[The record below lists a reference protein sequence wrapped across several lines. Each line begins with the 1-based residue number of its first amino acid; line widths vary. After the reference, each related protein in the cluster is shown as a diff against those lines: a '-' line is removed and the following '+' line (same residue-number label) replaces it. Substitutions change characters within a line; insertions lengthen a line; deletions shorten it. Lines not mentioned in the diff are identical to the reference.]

1 MISGNMD
8 TKQTLDAL
16 SALGHDGRLAIFRLL
31 VRHAPDGLNAG
42 DIAAAL
48 NFRPN
53 TLSANLTVLANAG
66 LVASER
72 EGRHIRYRADLDAMR
87 QLMAFLL
94 EDCCGGSPDLCRPIL
109 EEITC
114 RC

>member
-1 MISGNMD
+1 MD
-8 TKQTLDAL
+8 TKQTLHAL

-48 NFRPN
+48 YFRPN
-53 TLSANLTVLANAG
+53 TLSANLTVLSNAG

>member
-1 MISGNMD
+1 MM
-8 TKQTLDAL
+8 KPAQVVKAL
-16 SALGHDGRLAIFRLL
+16 AALAQSTRLAIFRLL

-42 DIAAAL
+42 DIAVAL
-48 NFRPN
+48 NFRAN

-66 LVASER
+66 LVSSER
-72 EGRHIRYRADLDAMR
+72 EGRHIRYRADLEAMR
-87 QLMAFLL
+87 ALMGFLL
-94 EDCCGGSPDLCRPIL
+94 EDCCGGSPELCRPIL

>member
-1 MISGNMD
+1 MN

-42 DIAAAL
+42 EIASAL
-48 NFRPN
+48 NFRAN

-66 LVASER
+66 LVSGER

-87 QLMAFLL
+87 ALMAFLL
-94 EDCCGGSPDLCRPIL
+94 EDCCGGSADICRPIL
-109 EEITC
+109 DEITC

>member
-1 MISGNMD
+1 MD
-8 TKQTLDAL
+8 TKQTLHAL

-53 TLSANLTVLANAG
+53 TLSANLTVLSNAG

-72 EGRHIRYRADLDAMR
+72 EGRNIRYRADLDAIR